1 MSISLST
8 SMSSARRFAVG
19 AIGAGAVAGAM
30 LFGATPAA
38 NAAAPAVPV
47 PAVGGPYHVAPVFWG
62 WGHHHHHH
70 DHHAHRHGG
79 IHIDLGGI

>member
-8 SMSSARRFAVG
+8 SMSSARRVAVG

-38 NAAAPAVPV
+38 NAASAVPAPTVGAASAV
-47 PAVGGPYHVAPVFWG
+47 PAPTVGGPYHVAPVFWG
-62 WGHHHHHH
+62 H
-70 DHHAHRHGG
+70 HRHTNGG
-79 IHIDLGGI
+79 FHIF

>member
-8 SMSSARRFAVG
+8 SMSSARRLAVG

-38 NAAAPAVPV
+38 NAASAVPAPTSAV
-47 PAVGGPYHVAPVFWG
+47 PAPTVGGPYHVAPVFWG
-62 WGHHHHHH
+62 HHHHTN
-70 DHHAHRHGG
+70 GG
-79 IHIDLGGI
+79 FHIF

>member
-8 SMSSARRFAVG
+8 SMSSARRLAVG

-38 NAAAPAVPV
+38 NAASAVPA
-47 PAVGGPYHVAPVFWG
+47 PTVGGPYHYHVAPAF
-62 WGHHHHHH
+62 WGHHHHTN
-70 DHHAHRHGG
+70 GG
-79 IHIDLGGI
+79 FHIF

>member
-8 SMSSARRFAVG
+8 SMSSARRLAVG

-38 NAAAPAVPV
+38 NAASALPAPT
-47 PAVGGPYHVAPVFWG
+47 VGGPYHYVAPVFWG
-62 WGHHHHHH
+62 HHHHTN
-70 DHHAHRHGG
+70 GG
-79 IHIDLGGI
+79 FHIF